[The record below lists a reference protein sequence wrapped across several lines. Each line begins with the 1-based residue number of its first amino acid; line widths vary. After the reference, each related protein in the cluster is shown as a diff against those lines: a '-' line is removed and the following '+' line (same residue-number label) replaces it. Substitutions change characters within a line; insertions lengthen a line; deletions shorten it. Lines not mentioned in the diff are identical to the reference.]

1 MKLENIIMAFVQ
13 SAEIDCN
20 SWTKIRKVDEGISA
34 ENAVMLHGA
43 VIVSIRRADNEN

>member
-1 MKLENIIMAFVQ
+1 MAFAQ

-20 SWTKIRKVDEGISA
+20 SWTKIRKADEGISA

-43 VIVSIRRADNEN
+43 VTPSIRRADND